1 MSILVFQIF
10 YYLILAFSV
19 IAGIFVV
26 YHIIKYSYNKVA
38 MLLMLIIFCGVFVA
52 IISANY
58 ALFTN
63 ISADDIESL
72 LTF

>member
-1 MSILVFQIF
+1 MPILAFQIF

-26 YHIIKYSYNKVA
+26 YHIIKYSYNKVV
-38 MLLMLIIFCGVFVA
+38 MLLMLIIFCGVFA
-52 IISANY
+52 IMISANY